1 MGPIISFFT
10 TADTDELNK
19 TESLEHGQKLTI
31 FPTERLNIWLELVK
45 WVKNVVFLKM
55 ADLDEWNK
63 T

>member
-1 MGPIISFFT
+1 MGPIIPFFT

-19 TESLEHGQKLTI
+19 TESFEHGQKMTI

-55 ADLDEWNK
+55 ADLDE
-63 T
+63 